1 MHIYIDSN
9 IGGDIVT
16 LVRRTR
22 IIYFYEHYLPCNI
35 NIDKYYV
42 SHVTLMKKPGLV
54 SAMIVV
60 TAAIAI
66 LGALYAL
73 TVNQVS
79 HVALAQNNS
88 TSTTPLSNSSTVK
101 VQAGTGNSTLPYDVF
116 YPKQVQITLGQSVS
130 WYNGAKVGVPHTV
143 TFVTDNKTKASL
155 SAPFAV
161 KNSSSFMAIPT
172 GSNSQPVI
180 MPNHQNP
187 SVMVIQGSNARASS
201 PVIIDSTAKVKHL
214 GSNPAYSVKG
224 DEKYVNSGL
233 LFPKGKGPPNGST
246 SFTLTFEKTGTYNY
260 YCILHPWMKGKVIVK

>member
-1 MHIYIDSN
+1 M
-9 IGGDIVT
+9 
-16 LVRRTR
+16 RR
-22 IIYFYEHYLPCNI
+22 YYNFGSSYSYYYYEHYLTCNT

-42 SHVTLMKKPGLV
+42 SYLNLMKKPSLV
-54 SAMIVV
+54 STIMVV
-60 TAAIAI
+60 TTTIAI
-66 LGALYAL
+66 LGAQYILS
-73 TVNQVS
+73 VNQVS
-79 HVALAQNNS
+79 HIVLAQNSS
-88 TSTTPLSNSSTVK
+88 TSTIPLSNSSSTVK

-161 KNSSSFMAIPT
+161 KNSSSFMAIPPA
-172 GSNSQPVI
+172 SNSQPVI

-187 SVMVIQGSNARASS
+187 SITVIQGSNARASS
-201 PVIIDSTAKVKHL
+201 PVIIDSTAKVIPL

-246 SFTLTFEKTGTYNY
+246 SFTLTFEKAGTYNY
-260 YCILHPWMKGKVIVK
+260 YCILHPWMKGKVIVE